1 MTHPIPLSPID
12 HVFTGQGSYPIEF
25 VFSYAGELDVERL
38 RQSLARVVEVFPPA
52 SSRLVRLDGG
62 FGLEPSPDGLEFVTA
77 ESAIGFEAAD
87 DRTLFLDPVAT
98 FEGEPLTRVRL
109 TRTPQGSV
117 LGVSQSHAVGD
128 GFSYFHFLSCW
139 SRLFRGEPFQPP
151 SHQRQRLIPSAATSD
166 GEPTPADVLR
176 DTGLFWSGRR
186 AAVQRGPLRWERHQ
200 LSRARLKEVLGEAQR
215 ESPVRLTHNDAVAA
229 WLWRESAASWGADP
243 RADTYLS
250 CPVDHRRL
258 LPELPATYFGNAVVL
273 ATVEATIGELGA
285 APLAKLAQ
293 RVRAAVSAVDEAR
306 VFRSLGTMDRLL
318 RHNGP
323 GVMEECHVM
332 HPQRGLLV
340 TNLSRLPVREIDFGA
355 GPPTA
360 FDILTAVPR
369 GAVVLPAADGLDV
382 RVCLPGE
389 AG

>member
-1 MTHPIPLSPID
+1 MSIPLSPID
-12 HVFTGQGSYPIEF
+12 HVFTGRGSYPIEF
-25 VFSYAGELDVERL
+25 VFSYDGELDEARL
-38 RQSLARVVEVFPPA
+38 RQSLAQAVEVFPPA
-52 SSRLVRLDGG
+52 SSRLVRRDGA
-62 FGLEPSPDGLEFVTA
+62 FGLEPSPDGLAFSTA
-77 ESAIGFEAAD
+77 ESEIGFLAAD

-139 SRLFRGEPFQPP
+139 SRLFRGEPFEPP
-151 SHQRQRLIPSAATSD
+151 SHERRRLIPSAEADD
-166 GEPTPADVLR
+166 GEPTPSSVLR
-176 DTGLFWSGRR
+176 DTGLFWQGRR
-186 AAVQRGPLRWERHQ
+186 AAVQGGPLRWERHQ
-200 LSRARLKEVLGEAQR
+200 LSRARLKEILGEAQR
-215 ESPVRLTHNDAVAA
+215 DSPVRLTHNDAVSA
-229 WLWRESAASWGADP
+229 WLWRESAASWGAEAQD
-243 RADTYLS
+243 DTYLS

-273 ATVEATIGELGA
+273 ATVESTIGALGA
-285 APLAKLAQ
+285 APLAELAQ

-306 VFRSLGTMDRLL
+306 VRRSLGAIDRLRRL
-318 RHNGP
+318 K
-323 GVMEECHVM
+323 GVAVLEECHVM

-369 GAVVLPAADGLDV
+369 GAVVLPAPDGLDV

>member
-1 MTHPIPLSPID
+1 MPIPLSPID
-12 HVFTGQGSYPIEF
+12 HVFTGRGSYPIEF
-25 VFSYAGELDVERL
+25 VFSYDGELDEARL

-52 SSRLVRLDGG
+52 SSRLARRDGA
-62 FGLEPSPDGLEFVTA
+62 FGLEPSPDGLVFSTA
-77 ESAIGFEAAD
+77 ESEVGFEGAD
-87 DRTLFLDPVAT
+87 DRTRFLDHVTT
-98 FEGEPLTRVRL
+98 FEGEPLTRVQL

-151 SHQRQRLIPSAATSD
+151 SHERQRLIPTAVAND
-166 GEPTPADVLR
+166 GEPTPSDLLR
-176 DTGLFWSGRR
+176 DTGLFWQGRR
-186 AAVQRGPLRWERHQ
+186 AAVQGGPLRWERHQ
-200 LSRARLKEVLGEAQR
+200 LSRARLKEILGEAQCD
-215 ESPVRLTHNDAVAA
+215 SPVRLTHNDAVAA

-243 RADTYLS
+243 QDDTYLS

-258 LPELPATYFGNAVVL
+258 LPDLPPTYFGNAVVL
-273 ATVEATIGELGA
+273 ATVESTIGALGA
-285 APLAKLAQ
+285 APLAELAQ

-306 VFRSLGTMDRLL
+306 VHRSLGAIDRLRRL
-318 RHNGP
+318 K
-323 GVMEECHVM
+323 GVAVLEECHVM

-355 GPPTA
+355 GPPVA